1 MALSE
6 FLLISI
12 LRSIIK
18 IMLLYIFFETGVTKG
33 GLFSVIVNN
42 AMFFLISTR
51 TFSPSGEGE
60 IYIEIHF
67 IYPFAIA

>member
-1 MALSE
+1 
-6 FLLISI
+6 
-12 LRSIIK
+12 
-18 IMLLYIFFETGVTKG
+18 MLLYIFFETGVTKG